1 MDSRDTRYAGS
12 RYLVFIINENK
23 RDTLYASS
31 DNWDTARECARGL
44 ADEIGDLEE
53 CVAQGRTDIPND
65 RLDAWDACTYEEGDL
80 EEYDRDLADEL
91 RDLEECIAQWKAD
104 NPNDRDDSCECA
116 GDLADDVRDLEE
128 CNAQGKSYIP
138 KESVYILDT
147 KKLCIW
153 IIQSV
158 QRAKWAASQPHY
170 DRSFDA
176 SEGFMDIGEDLEN
189 LPGYVPSRIEE
200 LYAEDSNY
208 IHVYSDT
215 RGYT

>member
-53 CVAQGRTDIPND
+53 CVAQGRTDISNYW
-65 RLDAWDACTYEEGDL
+65 LDAWDACTYEEG
-80 EEYDRDLADEL
+80 
-91 RDLEECIAQWKAD
+91 
-104 NPNDRDDSCECA
+104 
-116 GDLADDVRDLEE
+116 DLEE

-158 QRAKWAASQPHY
+158 QRAKWSASQPIY
-170 DRSFDA
+170 DRSIYDS
-176 SEGFMDIGEDLEN
+176 SESSMIIGEDWEN
-189 LPGYVPSRIEE
+189 LPGYIPKHIEE
-200 LYAEDSNY
+200 VFPEDSNF
-208 IHVYSDT
+208 IQVYMDT
-215 RGYT
+215 RVNTR